1 MIRFIDR
8 LLYRL
13 QCENR
18 AINSQNELVDYLR
31 FNGSWLEE
39 LQQIAKEKIDLA
51 ITRIFNIVLENL

>member
-18 AINSQNELVDYLR
+18 TINSQNELVDYLR